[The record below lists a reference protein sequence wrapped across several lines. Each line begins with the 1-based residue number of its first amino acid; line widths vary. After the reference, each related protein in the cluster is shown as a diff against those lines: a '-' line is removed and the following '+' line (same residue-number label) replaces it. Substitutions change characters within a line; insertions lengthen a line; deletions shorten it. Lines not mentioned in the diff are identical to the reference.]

1 MSTDR
6 LACSVDFAPPVAHV
20 SVRGS
25 LAVSTAPVL
34 RRTVLKTL
42 ADDPAAVVID
52 LARVTVTEPIALTV
66 FLSLSRA
73 AAAWPGATLIAHS
86 AQSAL
91 ARHLEALGIDRHM
104 PLADD
109 RAAAEA
115 MTRTGPGPFQ
125 VLWYATGATDALA
138 EARDRLRTFCR
149 RHGLT
154 GLSDNGE
161 LVLTELLVNALT
173 HGRAPITI
181 RISVR
186 RRHLYIAVRDVGGG
200 LPRLRGPD
208 LDTGL
213 GGRGL
218 MIVEALT
225 LAWGTRPAPPGK
237 VVWCCLREA
246 VSS

>member
-6 LACSVDFAPPVAHV
+6 LDCSVDVVPPVAHV
-20 SVRGS
+20 SVRGT
-25 LAVSTAPVL
+25 LAVDSAAVL
-34 RRTVLKTL
+34 RRTVLKAL
-42 ADDPAAVVID
+42 ADDPAAVIID
-52 LARVTVTEPIALTV
+52 LAGVTVTEPIVLTL

-86 AQSAL
+86 AESTL
-91 ARHLEALGIDRHM
+91 ARQFEGLGIERHM

-115 MTRTGPGPFQ
+115 IALTGPGPFQ
-125 VLWYATGATDALA
+125 VLWDTTGAADPFA

-154 GLSDNGE
+154 GLSVNGE
-161 LVLTELLVNALT
+161 LALTELLANALA

-186 RRHLYIAVRDVGGG
+186 RRHLYVAVRDVGGG

-208 LDTGL
+208 FDTGL

-225 LAWGTRPAPPGK
+225 LAWGANPAPRGK
-237 VVWCCLREA
+237 VVWCCLGGP
-246 VSS
+246 VSP